1 MDASE
6 IKLTV
11 EDEQK
16 PVKQSVATND
26 LWSERK
32 RLWCGLPWTFTKYIL
47 RDDRLLIRTGF
58 LNQRED
64 EVRLYRIRDIS
75 ITKSLM
81 QRIFGLGTIN
91 IVSDDKSMLNF
102 SLENI
107 KDSYNRKEQL
117 TRLVEKAR
125 ERKRASIRE
134 VSNFET
140 DDGDLNSGEN
150 D

>member
-1 MDASE
+1 MDANE

-11 EDEQK
+11 EDE
-16 PVKQSVATND
+16 PKQSKQSEVATD

-81 QRIFGLGTIN
+81 QRLFGLGTIN
-91 IVSDDKSMLNF
+91 IVSDDKSMMNF
-102 SLENI
+102 ALENI
-107 KDSYNRKEQL
+107 RDSYNRKEQL
-117 TRLVEKAR
+117 TKLVEEAR
-125 ERKRASIRE
+125 EKKRASIRE
-134 VSNFET
+134 ISRFEDT
-140 DDGDLNSGEN
+140 GDSLDDSEN